1 MSIVFLAPAEE
12 GVVRLPSIITQQ
24 GLLHYEV
31 MGRGKPL
38 IFLHGWLGSYRIWRE
53 SLLYFSRYYRTYTI
67 DFWGFGDSGEREHES
82 GNEQSTYQVENFVD
96 MVSEFMDRLGIRS
109 APLVGH
115 SMGGTTSLRFALK
128 YPDKAERVTVIGS
141 PVDGESLAPLL
152 KLAGMPFNARFVF
165 AFFGIFRWFMR
176 VYYSKLISHAPE
188 FPAIMD
194 ADLQQLS
201 LQSFLWSINDLR
213 HLNLVQDLHQIQV
226 PVLGMYGDKD
236 IIVNPDEWQTLLKG
250 LHTAQVERFSQAGHF
265 IMLDEPEKFHTILF
279 RFLAQDKNGGG
290 H

>member
-1 MSIVFLAPAEE
+1 M
-12 GVVRLPSIITQQ
+12 PSIITQQ

-38 IFLHGWLGSYRIWRE
+38 IFLHGWLGSYRIWRD
-53 SLLYFSRYYRTYTI
+53 SLQYFSRSYRTYTI
-67 DFWGFGDSGEREHES
+67 DFWGFGDSGTREHES
-82 GNEQSTYQVENFVD
+82 GSEQATYRVENFVD

-109 APLVGH
+109 APLIGH

-128 YPDKAERVTVIGS
+128 YPEKAEQVTVIGS
-141 PVDGESLAPLL
+141 PIDGESLAMLL

-165 AFFGIFRWFMR
+165 TFFGAFRWFMR
-176 VYYSKLISHAPE
+176 VFYSKLISRNPE

-213 HLNLVQDLHQIQV
+213 HINLVEDLHQIQV

-236 IIVNPDEWQTLLKG
+236 IIVDPDEWQSLLKG
-250 LHTAQVERFSQAGHF
+250 LNTAQVERFSTAGHF
-265 IMLDEPEKFHTILF
+265 IMLDEPEKFHAVLSQ
-279 RFLAQDKNGGG
+279 FLKQENHMGGG
-290 H
+290 

>member
-1 MSIVFLAPAEE
+1 M
-12 GVVRLPSIITQQ
+12 PSIITRQ

-53 SLLYFSRYYRTYTI
+53 SLLHFSKHYRTYTI

-82 GNEQSTYQVENFVD
+82 GSEQSTYRVENFVD

-128 YPDKAERVTVIGS
+128 YPDKADSVTVIGS

-165 AFFGIFRWFMR
+165 LFFGVFRWFMR
-176 VYYSKLISHAPE
+176 VFYSRLISRDPD

-213 HLNLVQDLHQIQV
+213 HVNLVRDLHRIRV
-226 PVLGMYGDKD
+226 PVLGMYGDRD
-236 IIVNPDEWQTLLKG
+236 IIVDPDEWQTLSMG
-250 LHTAQVERFSQAGHF
+250 LHTARVERFPQAGHF
-265 IMLDEPEKFHTILF
+265 IMLDEPGKFQQVLEQ
-279 RFLAQDKNGGG
+279 FLAQQKPGRKTE
-290 H
+290 